1 MHSEKIKI
9 SIDSFIAVLILSL
22 LYFFQKEQCAKN
34 KELLFEKAKQKANEE
49 IYSFMLKQQSTIE
62 EGRL

>member
-22 LYFFQKEQCAKN
+22 LYFQKEQRAKN